1 MKIRLW
7 PLFVGILSIGGLTVG
22 LPCFMRAGQLVPA
35 SVYTI
40 AAPIRHG
47 NLTIFPVLA
56 AVSHDTQ
63 QFLTLDEGLRQG
75 EVIVEESGGT
85 GHFVRPRHPRPGGL
99 QEEVAP
105 NAGAQVNQLAL
116 VNHSERPLI
125 LLAGEIV
132 TGGRQDRVIGK
143 DRIVPADSDPI
154 EMSVFCVEPGRWT
167 GSSLKFDAPAAVMV
181 QPAVRAKAMA
191 DQDQAKVW
199 SEVKNAQAAVT
210 SQVNGRTVTE
220 LADTTSYAGVMQ
232 NDEVKQRLNAVAA
245 PLERDYQSLIHQLR
259 DRNAVGVVVAVNGEI
274 IWADIFA
281 SPSLLERYWPK
292 LVRSYA
298 AEAIVSSVKNHEASE
313 KSAQQFLDNMQ
324 GRRQVAETEPGLYRH
339 TEITGDQFKAFE
351 LTSLLPKTGFV
362 VHVAKMAE

>member
-1 MKIRLW
+1 MKIKLW
-7 PLFVGILSIGGLTVG
+7 PWFVGILCIAGLTLG
-22 LPCFMRAGQLVPA
+22 LPCFMGAGQLTPA
-35 SVYTI
+35 SLYTI

-63 QFLTLDEGLRQG
+63 QFLTLDEGLRRG
-75 EVIVEESGGT
+75 DVIVEEAGGA
-85 GHFVRPRHPRPGGL
+85 GQLVRPRHPRPGGL
-99 QEEVAP
+99 QEEVSP
-105 NAGAQVNQLAL
+105 TAGAQVNQLAL
-116 VNHSERPLI
+116 VNHSKRPLI

-132 TGGRQDRVIGK
+132 TGGKQDRVIGK

-154 EMSVFCVEPGRWT
+154 EMSVFCVEPGRWRGIST
-167 GSSLKFDAPAAVMV
+167 KFDTPTPVMV
-181 QPAVRAKAMA
+181 QPAVRARAMA

-199 SEVKNAQAAVT
+199 SEVRSAQSAVAAQA
-210 SQVNGRTVTE
+210 NGRTVTE
-220 LADTTSYAGVMQ
+220 LADTTSYAAVMQ
-232 NDEVKQRLNAVAA
+232 NDEVKQKLDAVAA

-281 SPSLLERYWPK
+281 SPSLLEKYWPK

-298 AEAIVSSVKNHEASE
+298 AEAIGSSVKNQVANE
-313 KSAQQFLDNMQ
+313 KAAQQFLDDMQ

-339 TEITGDQFKAFE
+339 TEITGDQFRAFE

-362 VHVAKMAE
+362 VHVAKIAE